1 MKPVVVIDSFPD
13 SAKHYRDDYAIVVI
27 DVIRATTTATTA
39 LSLGRRVFPVKS
51 TDKAYVIAET
61 LENPLLLGEL
71 GGNVPYGFD
80 LTNSPVQ
87 VAALSAIP
95 SGSFTD
101 ISRPLISLSSSG
113 TQLLINAI
121 GSEAVY
127 IACFR
132 NFSAV
137 AEFISGRHEK
147 VAVLGAGTR
156 GRFRREDQICCA
168 WITEKLI
175 EAGYRAENSETQDI
189 VSLWSGVNPEIV
201 KEGQSADYLKRSG
214 QVHDLEFVVH
224 HIDDLDIV
232 PQLVNEE
239 LVVVSGNLTHPS
251 QLLD

>member
-1 MKPVVVIDSFPD
+1 MERIVAIDCFPE
-13 SAKHYRDDYAIVVI
+13 SAKRYRDEYAIVVI

-39 LSLGRRVFPVKS
+39 VSLGRRVYPVKS
-51 TDKAYVIAET
+51 TDNAYVIAET
-61 LENPLLLGEL
+61 LENPLLIGEL

-87 VAALSAIP
+87 VAALSTVP

-113 TQLLINAI
+113 TQLLVHAI

-132 NFSAV
+132 NYSAV
-137 AEFISGRHEK
+137 AKYIFERHEK
-147 VAVLGAGTR
+147 VAILGAGTR

-168 WITEKLI
+168 WVAEKLL
-175 EAGYRAENSETQDI
+175 EAGYRAENSETEDI
-189 VSLWSGVNPEIV
+189 ISLWSGVSPEIV
-201 KEGQSADYLKRSG
+201 RDGQSADYLRRSG
-214 QVHDLEFVVH
+214 QLHDLEFVIH

-232 PQLVNEE
+232 PQLIDGE
-239 LVVVSGNLTHPS
+239 LVVASGAIAHPS
-251 QLLD
+251 DLLS